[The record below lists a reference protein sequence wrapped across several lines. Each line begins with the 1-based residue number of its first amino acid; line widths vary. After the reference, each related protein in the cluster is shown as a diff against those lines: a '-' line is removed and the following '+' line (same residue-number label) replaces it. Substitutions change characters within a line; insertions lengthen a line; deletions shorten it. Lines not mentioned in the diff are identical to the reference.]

1 MNKIKLNVSIVW
13 GIVLLTGCLLAACSS
28 NYQFGDV
35 SRAYCASTSP
45 DFRLELKH
53 QLNERGVQVGVDYC
67 SAFGLVDAMARR

>member
-1 MNKIKLNVSIVW
+1 MNNFKLSKVA
-13 GIVLLTGCLLAACSS
+13 LAIMLALGMTACSS

-53 QLNERGVQVGVDYC
+53 QLNEQGVQVGVDYC

>member
-1 MNKIKLNVSIVW
+1 MNKINFSAILSI
-13 GIVLLTGCLLAACSS
+13 LLLPVVFLTACSS